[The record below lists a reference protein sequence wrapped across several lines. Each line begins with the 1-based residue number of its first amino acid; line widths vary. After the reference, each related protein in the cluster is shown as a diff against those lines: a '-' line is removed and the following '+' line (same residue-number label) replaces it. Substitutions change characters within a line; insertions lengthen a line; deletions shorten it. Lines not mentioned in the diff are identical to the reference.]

1 MFLELCDAV
10 PFITIRTC
18 MQQDTKIALG
28 FCGFFVGLLV
38 LGTVLG
44 GGSSQISGSSLLE
57 DDRQIIAIAAKGGYQ
72 PNIVT
77 AQAGVPTD
85 IRVLTD
91 GTYDCSSSIVIPSLG
106 YRKMLSPTGVETI
119 SLTAD
124 QAQGTLEGMCSMGMY
139 RFEIAFE

>member
-1 MFLELCDAV
+1 
-10 PFITIRTC
+10 

-28 FCGFFVGLLV
+28 FCGFFIGLLV
-38 LGTVLG
+38 LGTVLRG
-44 GGSSQISGSSLLE
+44 QPSQEAGNSVFE

-72 PNIVT
+72 PNFVA

-85 IRVLTD
+85 IRISTD

-106 YRKMLSPTGVETI
+106 YRNMLSPTGVETV
-119 SLTAD
+119 SLTAE

-139 RFEIAFE
+139 RFEIVFR